1 MHIRILEENA
11 YTKQSEENL
20 QEMIRKTKGAESI
33 LWMGENLYMLAGK
46 ADTLSAVQKKAEKQ
60 ITAIKKSSRI
70 RTIRY
75 TDGSV
80 RVEYPEQKTGCYI
93 PAAKRSGHPA
103 ISQEEA
109 EYYGTRIRSALK
121 DSVPCAVYLVKNK

>member
-75 TDGSV
+75 SL
-80 RVEYPEQKTGCYI
+80 
-93 PAAKRSGHPA
+93 PAHLHQRAEHLVGDLDREEARQALLHPA
-103 ISQEEA
+103 
-109 EYYGTRIRSALK
+109 
-121 DSVPCAVYLVKNK
+121 